1 VVHWHPVR
9 LPVRDMMN
17 FPVSRVDR
25 HDPLHVLIVLL
36 ALGAIVVWLLVR
48 S

>member
-1 VVHWHPVR
+1 
-9 LPVRDMMN
+9 MMN

-25 HDPLHVLIVLL
+25 HDPLNVLVVLL
-36 ALGAIVVWLLVR
+36 ALAAVGLWLLLR

>member
-1 VVHWHPVR
+1 
-9 LPVRDMMN
+9 MN

-25 HDPLHVLIVLL
+25 HDPLNVLL
-36 ALGAIVVWLLVR
+36 VFLALAAVVVWLLVR

>member
-1 VVHWHPVR
+1 
-9 LPVRDMMN
+9 MN

-25 HDPLHVLIVLL
+25 HEPLNVLIVML
-36 ALGAIVVWLLVR
+36 ALGLAAVIIWVLVR